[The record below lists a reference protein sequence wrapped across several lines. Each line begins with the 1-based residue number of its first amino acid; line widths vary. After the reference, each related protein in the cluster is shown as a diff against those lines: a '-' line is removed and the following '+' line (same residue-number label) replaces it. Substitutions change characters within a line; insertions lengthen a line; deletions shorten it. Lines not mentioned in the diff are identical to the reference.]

1 MKFTYDPYADALY
14 IYTNGK
20 KKHTK
25 KTQEIKPD
33 LLVDFGPKDEL
44 VGIEILD
51 VSHKIP
57 KKSLSHINF
66 EFSLEKPK
74 LMLSGQA

>member
-1 MKFTYDPYADALY
+1 MRLTYDPYADALY

-20 KKHTK
+20 KRITR

-33 LLVDFGPKDEL
+33 LLVDFGPKNEL

-51 VSHKIP
+51 ISHKVP
-57 KKSLSHINF
+57 KKSLSRINF
-66 EFSLEKPK
+66 ELSLEKPK
-74 LMLSGQA
+74 HLLT

>member
-1 MKFTYDPYADALY
+1 MKLTYDPYADALY

-20 KKHTK
+20 KRKAK
-25 KTQEIKPD
+25 KTQEVKSD

-51 VSHKIP
+51 VSRKMP

-66 EFSLEKPK
+66 ELSLEKPK
-74 LMLSGQA
+74 HLLT

>member
-1 MKFTYDPYADALY
+1 MKLIYDPYADALY

-20 KKHTK
+20 KRIAK
-25 KTQEIKPD
+25 KTEQVKPD

-44 VGIEILD
+44 LGIEMFD
-51 VSHKIP
+51 VSTKMP
-57 KKSLSHINF
+57 KRALKSVNL

-74 LMLSGQA
+74 PLLSA